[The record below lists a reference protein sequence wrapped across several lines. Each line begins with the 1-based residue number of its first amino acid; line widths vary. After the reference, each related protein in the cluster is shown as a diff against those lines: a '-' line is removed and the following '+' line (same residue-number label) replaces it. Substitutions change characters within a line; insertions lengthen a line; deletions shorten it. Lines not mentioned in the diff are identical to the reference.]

1 VARNTQLVIHANVGN
16 NSKSQRM
23 NVLDKIYFSIYKY
36 GKFILMRNQVT
47 YSFFMLLMF
56 PLFAT
61 ILCLFTLICFLVQ
74 HECNF
79 FLLIFFSSIG
89 AFIINISISRKYFHD
104 YKIRYILS
112 KEYKPTVFIFL
123 FFLFASFTISII
135 GFALS
140 YLILTHIKN

>member
-1 VARNTQLVIHANVGN
+1 
-16 NSKSQRM
+16 M

-61 ILCLFTLICFLVQ
+61 ILCLFTLICFLVR
-74 HECNF
+74 HDCNF

-89 AFIINISISRKYFHD
+89 AFMINISISRKYFYD
-104 YKIRYILS
+104 YKIRSILS